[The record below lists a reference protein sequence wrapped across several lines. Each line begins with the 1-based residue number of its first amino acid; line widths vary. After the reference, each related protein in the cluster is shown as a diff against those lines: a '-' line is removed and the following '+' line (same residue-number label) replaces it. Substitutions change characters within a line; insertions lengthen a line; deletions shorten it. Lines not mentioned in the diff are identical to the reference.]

1 MSAKAKQA
9 TEPVAGMLTIHGV
22 EYVVIPRAEYLK
34 QVAAVPAGSV
44 EAGAFVRESVA
55 EALRAARAHAGLTQE
70 QLAAE
75 LGKSQTLVSQAEL
88 GRERVG
94 ERYVAAVLKACGL
107 PKDWK
112 PSKSA
117 ARRSGSADVLSFFDK
132 LSAGRSSSSATATSV
147 PPRLRRRRQTT

>member
-1 MSAKAKQA
+1 MGAKAKQA

-34 QVAAVPAGSV
+34 QVATAVPAGSV
-44 EAGAFVRESVA
+44 EAGACVRESVA
-55 EALRAARAHAGLTQE
+55 QALRAARAHAGLTQE

-107 PKDWK
+107 PKEWK
-112 PSKSA
+112 PRKA
-117 ARRSGSADVLSFFDK
+117 PARRSGTADVLSFADMK
-132 LSAGRSSSSATATSV
+132 GAENRR
-147 PPRLRRRRQTT
+147 PPRLRARREST